1 MGAEVKTISEMERIV
16 VRLTPFLFSLLLSVG
31 RTGKGELGIGV
42 IDALALV
49 ARGSIAQDGSRN
61 VGILLFQQGNGN
73 AVRVR
78 FIACS
83 LTAQVEAD
91 LVVARLED
99 LFNALGDDSVSQL
112 GGNAALQGVGIPGEG
127 GVDDQCL
134 CDISRQMGNVDEVR
148 RLSRYPRRGERC
160 SALGDNAISVK
171 HLNEFA
177 GVATHGADVGLQ

>member
-1 MGAEVKTISEMERIV
+1 MNLDVIPLPPVLSHCFLEGDKLVGRGGELIGDGAYSRS
-16 VRLTPFLFSLLLSVG
+16 LDALFVLFVLLSAE
-31 RTGKGELGIGV
+31 RQGELGIGV

-61 VGILLFQQGNGN
+61 VGILLFQQGN

-160 SALGDNAISVK
+160 SALEI
-171 HLNEFA
+171 
-177 GVATHGADVGLQ
+177 TP